1 MKKNKIKKLFHGEM
15 DSYKEK
21 LVVRFMSEKATA
33 QAYSYL
39 DDHIKEL
46 KLTGDNAEKLPWVN
60 RQADNLCS
68 KAMNESMRHSNI
80 AYGIKLA
87 LEGICDELAIE
98 VYDDYAMLIVDPD
111 SFEVDP
117 FSYVADCGVSILDD
131 PLNSFAKLRKKYLE
145 LANKI
150 SKAKADMDD
159 AKDDGAV
166 AEITSADDEDTP
178 SKQQKAER
186 LGSFEEL
193 IQNVNAAVAAVSS
206 EDSSDEAPA
215 EESPKE
221 APAEESPV
229 EEESHE

>member
-1 MKKNKIKKLFHGEM
+1 MKKKDVKKIFHGEM

-46 KLTGDNAEKLPWVN
+46 KLTGDDAEKLPWVN

-87 LEGICDELAIE
+87 LEGICDELAVE

-150 SKAKADMDD
+150 SKAKADMDN
-159 AKDDGAV
+159 AKEDDGV
-166 AEITSADDEDTP
+166 IAEITTP
-178 SKQQKAER
+178 DSKSPTPEGWR
-186 LGSFEEL
+186 SFEEL
-193 IQNVNAAVAAVSS
+193 IQNVNA
-206 EDSSDEAPA
+206 ENSSDEAPA
-215 EESPKE
+215 EESHEEVLTEE
-221 APAEESPV
+221 APAEE
-229 EEESHE
+229 EESHE

>member
-1 MKKNKIKKLFHGEM
+1 MKKKDVKKIFHGEM
-15 DSYKEK
+15 GSYKEK
-21 LVVRFMSEKATA
+21 LIVRFMSEKATA

-46 KLTGDNAEKLPWVN
+46 KLTGDDAEKLPWVN

-80 AYGIKLA
+80 AYGIKFA
-87 LEGICDELAIE
+87 LEGVCDELAVE

-150 SKAKADMDD
+150 SKAKADLGN
-159 AKDDGAV
+159 AKDDGMT
-166 AEITSADDEDTP
+166 AEITSVDDEDAP
-178 SKQQKAER
+178 SKQQKAEW

-193 IQNVNAAVAAVSS
+193 IQNANA

-215 EESPKE
+215 EEAPKE
-221 APAEESPV
+221 VLTEETPAE

>member
-1 MKKNKIKKLFHGEM
+1 MKKKDVKKIFHGEM

-46 KLTGDNAEKLPWVN
+46 KLTGDDAEKLPWVN

-80 AYGIKLA
+80 AYGIKFA
-87 LEGICDELAIE
+87 LEGICDELAVE

-131 PLNSFAKLRKKYLE
+131 PLNSFAKLRKKYVE

-150 SKAKADMDD
+150 SKAKADMDNT
-159 AKDDGAV
+159 KEDDGMTAK
-166 AEITSADDEDTP
+166 ITTP
-178 SKQQKAER
+178 DSKSPTPEGWR
-186 LGSFEEL
+186 SFEEL
-193 IQNVNAAVAAVSS
+193 IQNVNA
-206 EDSSDEAPA
+206 ENSSDEAPV
-215 EESPKE
+215 EEAPEEVLTEE
-221 APAEESPV
+221 APAEE
-229 EEESHE
+229 ESHE

>member
-1 MKKNKIKKLFHGEM
+1 MKKKDVKKIFHGEM

-46 KLTGDNAEKLPWVN
+46 KLTGDDAEKLPWVN

-80 AYGIKLA
+80 AYGIKFA
-87 LEGICDELAIE
+87 LEGICDELAVE

-150 SKAKADMDD
+150 SKAKADMDN
-159 AKDDGAV
+159 AKEDDGV
-166 AEITSADDEDTP
+166 TAEIITP
-178 SKQQKAER
+178 DSKSPTPEGWR
-186 LGSFEEL
+186 SFEEL
-193 IQNVNAAVAAVSS
+193 IQNVNA
-206 EDSSDEAPA
+206 ENSSDEAPA
-215 EESPKE
+215 EESHEEVLTEE
-221 APAEESPV
+221 APAEE
-229 EEESHE
+229 EESHE

>member
-1 MKKNKIKKLFHGEM
+1 MKKKDVKKIFHGEM

-46 KLTGDNAEKLPWVN
+46 KLTGDDAEKLPWVN

-68 KAMNESMRHSNI
+68 KAMNESTRHSNI
-80 AYGIKLA
+80 AYGIKFA
-87 LEGICDELAIE
+87 LEGICDELAVE

-150 SKAKADMDD
+150 SKAKADMDN
-159 AKDDGAV
+159 AKDDGMTAK
-166 AEITSADDEDTP
+166 ITTP
-178 SKQQKAER
+178 DSKSPTPE
-186 LGSFEEL
+186 GWCSFEEL
-193 IQNVNAAVAAVSS
+193 IQNVNA
-206 EDSSDEAPA
+206 ENSSDEAPV
-215 EESPKE
+215 EESHEEVLTEE
-221 APAEESPV
+221 APAEE
-229 EEESHE
+229 EESHE

>member
-1 MKKNKIKKLFHGEM
+1 MKKKDVKKLFRGEM
-15 DSYKEK
+15 GSYKEK

-46 KLTGDNAEKLPWVN
+46 KLTGDDAEKLPWVN

-68 KAMNESMRHSNI
+68 KAMDESMRHSNI
-80 AYGIKLA
+80 AYGIKFA

-150 SKAKADMDD
+150 SKAKADMDN
-159 AKDDGAV
+159 AKDDGVV
-166 AEITSADDEDTP
+166 AEITTP
-178 SKQQKAER
+178 DNKRSTSEGWY
-186 LGSFEEL
+186 GSFEEL
-193 IQNVNAAVAAVSS
+193 VQNANA
-206 EDSSDEAPA
+206 EDSSEEVPPMEEALT
-215 EESPKE
+215 K
-221 APAEESPV
+221 ESPV
-229 EEESHE
+229 AEEESHE

>member
-1 MKKNKIKKLFHGEM
+1 MKKKDVKKIFHGEM

-46 KLTGDNAEKLPWVN
+46 KLTGDDAEKLPWVN

-80 AYGIKLA
+80 AYGIKFA
-87 LEGICDELAIE
+87 LEGICDELAVE

-150 SKAKADMDD
+150 SKAKADLDN
-159 AKDDGAV
+159 AKDDGMTAK
-166 AEITSADDEDTP
+166 ITTP
-178 SKQQKAER
+178 DSKSPTPD
-186 LGSFEEL
+186 GWSSSFEEL
-193 IQNVNAAVAAVSS
+193 IQNVNA
-206 EDSSDEAPA
+206 EDSSDEVPA
-215 EESPKE
+215 EEAPKEVLTEE
-221 APAEESPV
+221 APAEE
-229 EEESHE
+229 ESHE

>member
-1 MKKNKIKKLFHGEM
+1 MKKKDVKKIFHGEM
-15 DSYKEK
+15 GSYKEK
-21 LVVRFMSEKATA
+21 LIVRFMSEKATA

-46 KLTGDNAEKLPWVN
+46 MLKGDDAEKLPWVN

-68 KAMNESMRHSNI
+68 KAMNESTRHSNI

-87 LEGICDELAIE
+87 LEGVCDELAVE

-131 PLNSFAKLRKKYLE
+131 PLNSFAKLRKKYVE

-150 SKAKADMDD
+150 SKAKADLDN
-159 AKDDGAV
+159 AKEDDGV
-166 AEITSADDEDTP
+166 TAEITSVDDEDAP
-178 SKQQKAER
+178 SKQQKAEW

-193 IQNVNAAVAAVSS
+193 IQNANAENSS
-206 EDSSDEAPA
+206 EVAPMKEALT
-215 EESPKE
+215 EESP
-221 APAEESPV
+221 A

>member
-1 MKKNKIKKLFHGEM
+1 MEKKEFKKLFRGEM

-46 KLTGDNAEKLPWVN
+46 KLTGDDAEKLPWVN

-80 AYGIKLA
+80 AYGIKFA
-87 LEGICDELAIE
+87 LEGICDEMAVE

-117 FSYVADCGVSILDD
+117 FSYVADCGVSILGD

-150 SKAKADMDD
+150 SKAKADMDN
-159 AKDDGAV
+159 AKEDDGMTAK
-166 AEITSADDEDTP
+166 ITTP
-178 SKQQKAER
+178 DSKHAIPDKETMEWM
-186 LGSFEEL
+186 GSFEDL
-193 IQNVNAAVAAVSS
+193 VQNVNAGKSS
-206 EDSSDEAPA
+206 NEAPVG
-215 EESPKE
+215 E
-221 APAEESPV
+221 APEEVLTEEFPAE

>member
-1 MKKNKIKKLFHGEM
+1 MKKKDVKKIFHGEM

-46 KLTGDNAEKLPWVN
+46 KLTGDDAEKLPWVN

-80 AYGIKLA
+80 AYGIKFA
-87 LEGICDELAIE
+87 LEGICDELAVE

-150 SKAKADMDD
+150 SKAKADLDN
-159 AKDDGAV
+159 AKDDGMTAK
-166 AEITSADDEDTP
+166 ITTP
-178 SKQQKAER
+178 DSKSPTPDGWS
-186 LGSFEEL
+186 GSFEEL
-193 IQNVNAAVAAVSS
+193 IQNVNA
-206 EDSSDEAPA
+206 EDSSDEVPA
-215 EESPKE
+215 EEASKE
-221 APAEESPV
+221 ALTEESPAEE
-229 EEESHE
+229 EAHE

>member
-1 MKKNKIKKLFHGEM
+1 MKKKDVKKLFRGEM
-15 DSYKEK
+15 GSYKEK

-46 KLTGDNAEKLPWVN
+46 KLTGDDAEKLPWVN

-68 KAMNESMRHSNI
+68 KAMDESMRHSNI
-80 AYGIKLA
+80 AYGIKFA

-117 FSYVADCGVSILDD
+117 FSYVAGCGVSILDD

-150 SKAKADMDD
+150 SKAKADMDN
-159 AKDDGAV
+159 AKDDGVV
-166 AEITSADDEDTP
+166 AEITTP
-178 SKQQKAER
+178 DNKSSTSEGWY
-186 LGSFEEL
+186 GSFEDL
-193 IQNVNAAVAAVSS
+193 VQNANA
-206 EDSSDEAPA
+206 EDSSEEVPPMEKALTK
-215 EESPKE
+215 ESPT
-221 APAEESPV
+221 A

>member
-1 MKKNKIKKLFHGEM
+1 MKKKDVKKLFRGEM
-15 DSYKEK
+15 GSYKEK

-46 KLTGDNAEKLPWVN
+46 KLTGDDAEKLPWVN
-60 RQADNLCS
+60 RQADNLYS

-80 AYGIKLA
+80 AYGIKFA

-150 SKAKADMDD
+150 SRAKADMDN
-159 AKDDGAV
+159 AKDDGV
-166 AEITSADDEDTP
+166 TAEITTP
-178 SKQQKAER
+178 DNKSSTSEGWY
-186 LGSFEEL
+186 GSFEEL
-193 IQNVNAAVAAVSS
+193 VQNANA
-206 EDSSDEAPA
+206 EDSSEEVPPMEEALTKESPA
-215 EESPKE
+215 E
-221 APAEESPV
+221 

>member
-1 MKKNKIKKLFHGEM
+1 MKKKDVKKLFRGEM
-15 DSYKEK
+15 GSYKEK

-46 KLTGDNAEKLPWVN
+46 MLKGDDAEKLPWVN

-87 LEGICDELAIE
+87 LEGICDELAVE

-150 SKAKADMDD
+150 SKAKADLDN
-159 AKDDGAV
+159 AKEDGMTAK
-166 AEITSADDEDTP
+166 ITTP
-178 SKQQKAER
+178 DSKSQTPDGWS
-186 LGSFEEL
+186 GSFEEL
-193 IQNVNAAVAAVSS
+193 IQNVNA
-206 EDSSDEAPA
+206 EDSSDETPA
-215 EESPKE
+215 EEAPKE
-221 APAEESPV
+221 VLTEETPAE

>member
-1 MKKNKIKKLFHGEM
+1 MKKKDVKKIFHGEM

-21 LVVRFMSEKATA
+21 LIVRFMSEKATA

-46 KLTGDNAEKLPWVN
+46 KLTGDDAEKLPWVN

-68 KAMNESMRHSNI
+68 KALDESIRHSNI

-87 LEGICDELAIE
+87 LEGVCDELAVE

-150 SKAKADMDD
+150 SKAKADLDN
-159 AKDDGAV
+159 AKDDGMTAK
-166 AEITSADDEDTP
+166 ITTP
-178 SKQQKAER
+178 DSKSQTPDGWS
-186 LGSFEEL
+186 GSFEEL
-193 IQNVNAAVAAVSS
+193 IQNVNA
-206 EDSSDEAPA
+206 EDSSDEVPT
-215 EESPKE
+215 EEASEEVLTEE
-221 APAEESPV
+221 APAEE
-229 EEESHE
+229 ESHE

>member
-1 MKKNKIKKLFHGEM
+1 MKKKDVKKIFHGEM
-15 DSYKEK
+15 GSYKEK
-21 LVVRFMSEKATA
+21 LIVRFMSEKATA

-46 KLTGDNAEKLPWVN
+46 KLTGDDAEKLPWVN

-68 KAMNESMRHSNI
+68 KAMNESTRHSNI
-80 AYGIKLA
+80 AYGIKFA
-87 LEGICDELAIE
+87 LEGICDELAVE

-150 SKAKADMDD
+150 SKAKADLDN
-159 AKDDGAV
+159 AKEDDGMTAK
-166 AEITSADDEDTP
+166 ITTP
-178 SKQQKAER
+178 DSKHVIPDKETMEWM
-186 LGSFEEL
+186 GSFEDL
-193 IQNVNAAVAAVSS
+193 VQNVNA
-206 EDSSDEAPA
+206 EKSSDEAPA
-215 EESPKE
+215 EEAPKE
-221 APAEESPV
+221 VLTEETPAE

>member
-1 MKKNKIKKLFHGEM
+1 MKKKDVKKIFHGEM

-21 LVVRFMSEKATA
+21 LVVHFMSEKATA

-46 KLTGDNAEKLPWVN
+46 KLTGDDAEKLPWVN

-80 AYGIKLA
+80 AYGIKFA
-87 LEGICDELAIE
+87 LEGICDEMAIE

-150 SKAKADMDD
+150 SKAKADLDN
-159 AKDDGAV
+159 AKDDGMTV
-166 AEITSADDEDTP
+166 KITTP
-178 SKQQKAER
+178 DSKSPTPEGWR
-186 LGSFEEL
+186 SFEEL
-193 IQNVNAAVAAVSS
+193 IQNVNA
-206 EDSSDEAPA
+206 ENSSDEAPA
-215 EESPKE
+215 EESHE
-221 APAEESPV
+221 EVLTEESPAE

>member
-1 MKKNKIKKLFHGEM
+1 MKKKDVKKIFHGEM

-33 QAYSYL
+33 QAYSFL

-46 KLTGDNAEKLPWVN
+46 KLTGDDAEKLPWVN

-68 KAMNESMRHSNI
+68 KAMNESTRHSNI

-87 LEGICDELAIE
+87 LEGICDELAVE

-150 SKAKADMDD
+150 SKAKADLDN
-159 AKDDGAV
+159 AKDDGMTTK
-166 AEITSADDEDTP
+166 ITTP
-178 SKQQKAER
+178 DSKHVIPDKETMEWM
-186 LGSFEEL
+186 GSFEDL
-193 IQNVNAAVAAVSS
+193 VQNVNA
-206 EDSSDEAPA
+206 EKSSDEAPA
-215 EESPKE
+215 EEAPKE
-221 APAEESPV
+221 VLTEETPAE

>member
-1 MKKNKIKKLFHGEM
+1 MKKKDVKKIFHGEM

-46 KLTGDNAEKLPWVN
+46 KLTGDDAEKLPWVN

-80 AYGIKLA
+80 AYGIKFA
-87 LEGICDELAIE
+87 LEGICDELAVE

-150 SKAKADMDD
+150 SKAKADMDN
-159 AKDDGAV
+159 AKEDDGV
-166 AEITSADDEDTP
+166 TAEITTP
-178 SKQQKAER
+178 DSKSPTPDGWS
-186 LGSFEEL
+186 GSFEEL
-193 IQNVNAAVAAVSS
+193 IQNVNA
-206 EDSSDEAPA
+206 EDSSDEVPA
-215 EESPKE
+215 EEASEEVLTEE
-221 APAEESPV
+221 APAEE
-229 EEESHE
+229 ESHE

>member
-1 MKKNKIKKLFHGEM
+1 MKKKDVKKIFHGEM

-46 KLTGDNAEKLPWVN
+46 KLTGDDAEKLPWVN

-80 AYGIKLA
+80 AYGIKFA
-87 LEGICDELAIE
+87 LEGICDELAVE

-150 SKAKADMDD
+150 SKAKADLDN
-159 AKDDGAV
+159 AKDDGMTAK
-166 AEITSADDEDTP
+166 ITTP
-178 SKQQKAER
+178 DSKSPTPDGWS
-186 LGSFEEL
+186 GSFEEL
-193 IQNVNAAVAAVSS
+193 IQNVNA
-206 EDSSDEAPA
+206 EDSSDEVPA
-215 EESPKE
+215 EEASEEVLTEE
-221 APAEESPV
+221 APAEE
-229 EEESHE
+229 ESHE

>member
-1 MKKNKIKKLFHGEM
+1 MKKKDVKKIFHGEM

-21 LVVRFMSEKATA
+21 LIVRFMSEKVTA

-46 KLTGDNAEKLPWVN
+46 KLTGDDAEKLPWVN

-68 KAMNESMRHSNI
+68 KAMNESTRHSNI
-80 AYGIKLA
+80 AYGIKFA
-87 LEGICDELAIE
+87 LEGVCDELAVE

-150 SKAKADMDD
+150 SKAKADLDN
-159 AKDDGAV
+159 AKEDGMTAK
-166 AEITSADDEDTP
+166 ITTP
-178 SKQQKAER
+178 DSKSQTSDGWS
-186 LGSFEEL
+186 GSFEEL
-193 IQNVNAAVAAVSS
+193 IQNVNA

-215 EESPKE
+215 EEASE
-221 APAEESPV
+221 EVLTEETPAE

>member
-1 MKKNKIKKLFHGEM
+1 MKKKDVKKIFHGEM

-46 KLTGDNAEKLPWVN
+46 KLTGDDAEKLPWVN

-80 AYGIKLA
+80 AYGIKFA
-87 LEGICDELAIE
+87 LEGICDEMAIE

-131 PLNSFAKLRKKYLE
+131 PLNGFAKLRKKYLE

-150 SKAKADMDD
+150 SKAKADMDN
-159 AKDDGAV
+159 AKEDDGMTAK
-166 AEITSADDEDTP
+166 ITTP
-178 SKQQKAER
+178 DSKHVIPDKETMEWM
-186 LGSFEEL
+186 GSFEDL
-193 IQNVNAAVAAVSS
+193 VQNVNAEKSS
-206 EDSSDEAPA
+206 NEVPAEESHEEVLTEEAPA
-215 EESPKE
+215 EE
-221 APAEESPV
+221 
-229 EEESHE
+229 EESHE

>member
-1 MKKNKIKKLFHGEM
+1 MKKKDVKKIFHGEM

-46 KLTGDNAEKLPWVN
+46 KLTGDDAEKLPWVN

-68 KAMNESMRHSNI
+68 KAMDESMRHSNI

-87 LEGICDELAIE
+87 LEGICDELAVE

-150 SKAKADMDD
+150 SKATADLDN
-159 AKDDGAV
+159 AKDDSMTAK
-166 AEITSADDEDTP
+166 ITTP
-178 SKQQKAER
+178 DSKSPTPDGWS
-186 LGSFEEL
+186 GSFEEL
-193 IQNVNAAVAAVSS
+193 IQNVNA
-206 EDSSDEAPA
+206 EDSSDEVPA
-215 EESPKE
+215 EEAPE
-221 APAEESPV
+221 EVLTEEVPAE

>member
-1 MKKNKIKKLFHGEM
+1 MKKKDVKKIFHGEM

-21 LVVRFMSEKATA
+21 LVVHFMSEKATA

-46 KLTGDNAEKLPWVN
+46 KLTGDDAEKLPWVN

-80 AYGIKLA
+80 AYGIKFA
-87 LEGICDELAIE
+87 LEGICDEMAVE

-131 PLNSFAKLRKKYLE
+131 LLNSFAKLRKKYLE

-150 SKAKADMDD
+150 SKAKADLDNAKEDD
-159 AKDDGAV
+159 DMTAK
-166 AEITSADDEDTP
+166 ITTP
-178 SKQQKAER
+178 DSKHVIPDKETMEWM
-186 LGSFEEL
+186 GSFEDL
-193 IQNVNAAVAAVSS
+193 VQNVNAEKSS
-206 EDSSDEAPA
+206 NEVPAEESHEEVLTEEAPA
-215 EESPKE
+215 EE
-221 APAEESPV
+221 
-229 EEESHE
+229 ESHE